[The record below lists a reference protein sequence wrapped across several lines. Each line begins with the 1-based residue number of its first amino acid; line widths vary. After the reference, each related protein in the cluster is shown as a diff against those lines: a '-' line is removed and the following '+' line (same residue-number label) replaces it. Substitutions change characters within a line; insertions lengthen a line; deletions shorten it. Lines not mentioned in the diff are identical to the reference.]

1 MKGARVQTDR
11 LTPQQIR
18 QVLQMHFGVDIY
30 ARASV
35 RVIAGKLN
43 VSREAVQDCLTRAA
57 AAGLLWPL
65 ASAALTDEALER
77 LLSAGSEAIVR

>member
-1 MKGARVQTDR
+1 VKGARVQTDR

-18 QVLQMHFGVDIY
+18 QVLQMHFDVDIY

-43 VSREAVQDCLTRAA
+43 VSQGAVQDCLTRAA
-57 AAGLLWPL
+57 DAGLLWPL

-77 LLSAGSEAIVR
+77 LLSP